1 MTEGLDD
8 SMDQKSIPIHTK
20 PAQPVGFWAQW
31 KEEHESFLR
40 DIRLSLYLF
49 SRSPLS
55 VIGMVLVGAFFLI
68 ALIGPLIVSF
78 PEDATGA
85 VHMSQKLT
93 APDSQFYFG
102 TDEMGRDVYTRVILG
117 TRISLKIGLII
128 VCVAMGIGVPL
139 GITAGFVGGWVNE
152 VIMRITD
159 IFLAIPGLILA
170 LAIIGALGPGITNSM
185 IALSIVWWPGYVRL
199 VQGKTLSLKEESFIE
214 AARSVGA
221 GKARIIFLHIL
232 PNCTSPIIIKAS
244 MDMGMAIL
252 AAAGLGFVGVGAQP
266 PAPEW
271 GAMISIARKFLPD
284 WWWYA
289 TFPGLAIFITVLGFN
304 LLGDGLRD
312 ILDPQS
318 RGYYRE

>member
-1 MTEGLDD
+1 MNDVWTN
-8 SMDQKSIPIHTK
+8 HR
-20 PAQPVGFWAQW
+20 PAKTSGMWAQW
-31 KEEHESFLR
+31 KEEHESLFR
-40 DIRLSLYLF
+40 DIRVSLYLF

-55 VIGMVLVGAFFLI
+55 VTGMILVGIFFLI
-68 ALIGPLIVSF
+68 VLIGPIIVSF

-85 VHMSQKLT
+85 VHMSQKLM
-93 APDSQFYFG
+93 APDSTFWFG
-102 TDEMGRDVYTRVILG
+102 TDEMGRDIFTRVILG
-117 TRISLKIGLII
+117 TRISLQIGLII

-139 GITAGFVGGWVNE
+139 GITAGFLGGWVNE

-159 IFLAIPGLILA
+159 IFLSIPGLILA

-185 IALSIVWWPGYVRL
+185 IALSLVWWPGYVRL
-199 VQGKTLSLKEESFIE
+199 VQGKTLSLKEEAFIE
-214 AARSVGA
+214 AAHSVGA
-221 GKARIIFLHIL
+221 GRARIIFLHIL
-232 PNCTSPIIIKAS
+232 PNCTSPIIVKAS

-252 AAAGLGFVGVGAQP
+252 AAAGLGFIGVGVQP

-271 GAMISIARKFLPD
+271 GAMISAARNYLPN

-289 TFPGLAIFITVLGFN
+289 VFPGLAIFITVLGFN

>member
-1 MTEGLDD
+1 
-8 SMDQKSIPIHTK
+8 
-20 PAQPVGFWAQW
+20 
-31 KEEHESFLR
+31 
-40 DIRLSLYLF
+40 
-49 SRSPLS
+49 
-55 VIGMVLVGAFFLI
+55 
-68 ALIGPLIVSF
+68 
-78 PEDATGA
+78 
-85 VHMSQKLT
+85 
-93 APDSQFYFG
+93 
-102 TDEMGRDVYTRVILG
+102 
-117 TRISLKIGLII
+117 
-128 VCVAMGIGVPL
+128 L
-139 GITAGFVGGWVNE
+139 GITAGFMGGWINE

-185 IALSIVWWPGYVRL
+185 IALSLVWWPGYVRL

-214 AARSVGA
+214 AAQSVGA
-221 GKARIIFLHIL
+221 GKARIIFFHIL
-232 PNCTSPIIIKAS
+232 PNCTSPIIVKAS

-252 AAAGLGFVGVGAQP
+252 AAAGLGFIGVGAQP

-271 GAMISIARKFLPD
+271 GAMISIARNYLPN

-289 TFPGLAIFITVLGFN
+289 LFPGLAIFVTVLGFN

>member
-1 MTEGLDD
+1 MN
-8 SMDQKSIPIHTK
+8 QKSIHINK
-20 PAQPVGFWAQW
+20 QPVNALGFWVQW
-31 KEEHESFLR
+31 KEEHESFFR
-40 DIRLSLYLF
+40 DVRLSFYLF

-55 VIGMVLVGAFFLI
+55 VTGMVLVGIFFLI
-68 ALIGPLIVSF
+68 ALVGPWIAPY

-93 APDSQFYFG
+93 APGSQFWFG
-102 TDEMGRDVYTRVILG
+102 TDEMGRDVFTRVILG
-117 TRISLKIGLII
+117 TRVSLKIGLII
-128 VCVAMGIGVPL
+128 VCAAMGIGVPL
-139 GITAGFVGGWVNE
+139 GITAGFVGGWTNE

-185 IALSIVWWPGYVRL
+185 IALSLVWWPGYVRL

-214 AARSVGA
+214 AAQSVGA
-221 GKARIIFLHIL
+221 GKARIIFFHIL
-232 PNCTSPIIIKAS
+232 PNCTSPIIVKAS

-252 AAAGLGFVGVGAQP
+252 AAAGLGFIGVGAQP

-271 GAMISIARKFLPD
+271 GAMISIARNYLPN

-289 TFPGLAIFITVLGFN
+289 LFPGLAIFFTVLGFN